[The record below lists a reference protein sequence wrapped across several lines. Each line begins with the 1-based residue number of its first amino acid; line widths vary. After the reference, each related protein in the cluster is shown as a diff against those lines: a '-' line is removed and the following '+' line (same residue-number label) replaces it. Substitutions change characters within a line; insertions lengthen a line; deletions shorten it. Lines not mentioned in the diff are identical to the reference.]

1 MNALIAFF
9 AGPIGRWIVIGLVVA
24 TAATTAYLWAYNAGY
39 AASEAKVSAAIAE
52 ANQRARAAESAA
64 VEKVAKLTTD
74 YMRETSDAQTQIDAL
89 RASVRD
95 GTRRLSVRVASVPG
109 CQGAAPTAGTGAE
122 TRAELDPATAD
133 ALVSIAADGDAAI
146 RQSNALI
153 DSYAIARETCGK

>member
-1 MNALIAFF
+1 VSALIAFF

-39 AASEAKVSAAIAE
+39 AKHKAETVAAIAE
-52 ANQRARAAESAA
+52 ANQRAREAERDAAERLA
-64 VEKVAKLTTD
+64 KVVTD
-74 YMRETSDAQTQIDAL
+74 NRKVVTDAQAEITRL

-109 CQGAAPTAGTGAE
+109 CPGATPTAGVGSEA
-122 TRAELDPATAD
+122 RAELDPATAD
-133 ALVSIAADGDAAI
+133 DLVAIAADGDAAI

-153 DSYAIARETCGK
+153 DAYAIARETCGK